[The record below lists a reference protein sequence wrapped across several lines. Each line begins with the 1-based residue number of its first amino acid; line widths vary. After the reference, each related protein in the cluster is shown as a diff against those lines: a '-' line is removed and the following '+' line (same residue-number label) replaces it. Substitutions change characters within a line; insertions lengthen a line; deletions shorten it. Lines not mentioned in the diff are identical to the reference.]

1 MEKII
6 KREMELM
13 KKIICMCFL
22 MCLIF
27 VGCNERS
34 IEEPASDEVVKITNN
49 PENLST
55 EVESMSVNIPEW
67 METYAELQ
75 QDFESIYLDEEQ
87 QDFAIDNQKFVLPE
101 SNILLVAK
109 KIAGRDLEAVNNQG
123 EGILEIIKMIKEA
136 EILDESE
143 SNGDASLIGLDFDII
158 VLLVDS
164 EYAKLSF
171 DIFNDDRIYIS
182 VTGENA
188 DSDISFWVKSK
199 ELAEKIKMIS
209 EYEEYDLKDAEKISA
224 IEVIGSG
231 NKNYTLSEDEVNQM
245 KQIIKNLQNQVN
257 ECSGPYDIQLVANQ
271 DNKQI
276 YMKWCNDGCGILALE
291 GRYYLLDEK
300 DADWLESVINRD

>member
-1 MEKII
+1 
-6 KREMELM
+6 M

-22 MCLIF
+22 MCFTL
-27 VGCNERS
+27 VGCDKRN
-34 IEEPASDEVVKITNN
+34 IEEPVSSETT
-49 PENLST
+49 ENRNDTETMST
-55 EVESMSVNIPEW
+55 EEESMSLNIPKW

-87 QDFAIDNQKFVLPE
+87 KKFAVDNQKFVLPE

-109 KIAGRDLEAVNNQG
+109 KIAGRDLEAVNNQE
-123 EGILEIIKMIKEA
+123 EGILAIIKMIKEA

-158 VLLVDS
+158 FLLVDS

-199 ELAEKIKMIS
+199 ELAEKIKTVS

-271 DNKQI
+271 DDKQI

-300 DADWLESVINRD
+300 DTEWLESVINRD